1 MQFNEWENVRLVEDR
16 KGHDRRYA
24 INCDKI
30 RRELGWSPAHR
41 TERYERSASSNLT
54 SPPQ

>member
-1 MQFNEWENVRLVEDR
+1 MQFKEWENVRLVEDR